1 MNAVIDRTT
10 GLEELAVIVSVALE
24 RAGITATL
32 SGGAAVT
39 IYSHNAYQSADLD
52 FVTSEG
58 KKRLQAAVAS
68 LGFVS
73 RAGSRMFEHPNTDWL
88 VEFPPGPLG
97 FGDLWIDAA
106 SLPVLDTAYG
116 RLRIIT
122 PTLSV
127 MDRLAAYWYHHDRQ
141 CWDQAIEIARRQPI
155 GWAQIREWA
164 ASERRDAAD
173 IDKLEHASRNR

>member
-1 MNAVIDRTT
+1 MNAVIDRST

-24 RAGITATL
+24 NAGIAATL

-58 KKRLQAAVAS
+58 KKQLQAAVAS
-68 LGFVS
+68 LGFTS
-73 RAGSRMFEHPNTDWL
+73 RVGSRMFEHPDTDWL

-97 FGDLWIDAA
+97 FGNLWIDAS
-106 SLPVLDTAYG
+106 SLPALDTAYG

-141 CWDQAIEIARRQPI
+141 CWDQAVEIVRRQPVD
-155 GWAQIREWA
+155 WTQIREWTTN
-164 ASERRDAAD
+164 ERRDKAD
-173 IDKLEHASRNR
+173 VDKLERASIDG